1 MDDDLTVQMNKR
13 FDQHQSDFHGN
24 LEAGEGSRLI
34 EEHVQMVNDTAANK
48 KMLKRMVVAI
58 EGEPIV
64 NMSGQIIGYEGGLV
78 NKVDEINTPTFVPS
92 RAQKITLWVGGLSV
106 FTALFYLVIA
116 VINATDQGMGP

>member
-1 MDDDLTVQMNKR
+1 
-13 FDQHQSDFHGN
+13 
-24 LEAGEGSRLI
+24 
-34 EEHVQMVNDTAANK
+34 
-48 KMLKRMVVAI
+48 MLKRMVVAI